1 MRTCVGCRTERA
13 KRDLVRIVRLPSGD
27 VVMDSTGKL
36 SGRGAY
42 LCADGKCWTL
52 ALRRGAL
59 ERALAVPLPSELRD
73 RLTSGA
79 LDLTQGGTR
88 GT

>member
-13 KRDLVRIVRLPSGD
+13 KRELVRIVRLPSGD

-42 LCADGKCWTL
+42 LCADGTCWTL

>member
-13 KRDLVRIVRLPSGD
+13 KRELVRVVRLPSGD

-42 LCADGKCWTL
+42 LCADGTCWTL